1 MINKNNLILLSIV
14 SLIYITLPL
23 LMLSGI
29 LSFDNKFLYLTIGA
43 VIVYIAMRIL
53 GFDNQ
58 ELGITT
64 KGIRESIKKVIPIT
78 IILTILGLALI
89 YFRISRFHPTE
100 TIWFYLFY
108 LFISS
113 PIQEF
118 LYRGALTSIFR
129 RMNLSDSRNWIVSS
143 LLYSFVH
150 IIYRDFLTCLLTL
163 TIGLIWYKKYEYN
176 RSLIGVSLSHAVLG
190 AITIF
195 AGIID

>member
-23 LMLSGI
+23 LILSGI

-53 GFDNQ
+53 GFNNQ

-78 IILTILGLALI
+78 IILTILGLILI

-129 RMNLSDSRNWIVSS
+129 RMNLSDSRNWIMSS

-163 TIGLIWYKKYEYN
+163 AIGLIWYKKYEYN

>member
-1 MINKNNLILLSIV
+1 M
-14 SLIYITLPL
+14 
-23 LMLSGI
+23 
-29 LSFDNKFLYLTIGA
+29 
-43 VIVYIAMRIL
+43 IL
-53 GFDNQ
+53 GF
-58 ELGITT
+58 
-64 KGIRESIKKVIPIT
+64 IKQKNT
-78 IILTILGLALI
+78 SS
-89 YFRISRFHPTE
+89 FFSKF
-100 TIWFYLFY
+100 
-108 LFISS
+108 S

-129 RMNLSDSRNWIVSS
+129 RMNLSGSRNWIMSS

>member
-1 MINKNNLILLSIV
+1 MANKNNLILLSIV

-23 LMLSGI
+23 LILSGI
-29 LSFDNKFLYLTIGA
+29 LSFDNKFLYLTVGA

-53 GFDNQ
+53 GFNNQ

-64 KGIRESIKKVIPIT
+64 KGIRESIKKVI
-78 IILTILGLALI
+78 LTILGLILI

-129 RMNLSDSRNWIVSS
+129 RMNLSDSRNWIMSS

-163 TIGLIWYKKYEYN
+163 AIGLIWYKKYEYN
-176 RSLIGVSLSHAVLG
+176 RNLIGVSLSHAVLG

>member
-1 MINKNNLILLSIV
+1 MVNKNNLILLSIV

-23 LMLSGI
+23 LILLGI

-43 VIVYIAMRIL
+43 AIVYVVLRVI
-53 GFDNQ
+53 GFNNQ

-64 KGIRESIKKVIPIT
+64 KGTRESIKKVIPIT
-78 IILTILGLALI
+78 IILTILGLILI
-89 YFRISRFHPTE
+89 YFRISRFYPTE
-100 TIWFYLFY
+100 TMWFYSFY

-113 PIQEF
+113 PVQEF

-129 RMNLSDSRNWIVSS
+129 RMNLSDSWNWGISS

-163 TIGLIWYKKYEYN
+163 IIGLIWYKNYEKN
-176 RSLIGVSLSHAVLG
+176 RNIIGVSLSHAVLG

>member
-1 MINKNNLILLSIV
+1 MVNKNNLILLSIV

-23 LMLSGI
+23 LILSGI
-29 LSFDNKFLYLTIGA
+29 LSFDNKFLYLTVGA

-53 GFDNQ
+53 GFNNQ
-58 ELGITT
+58 ELGIAT

-89 YFRISRFHPTE
+89 YFRISRFHSTE

-129 RMNLSDSRNWIVSS
+129 RMNLSDSRNWIMSS

-150 IIYRDFLTCLLTL
+150 IIYRDFLTCLLTFA
-163 TIGLIWYKKYEYN
+163 IGLIWYKKYEYN
-176 RSLIGVSLSHAVLG
+176 RNLIGVSLSHAVLG

-195 AGIID
+195 TGIID